1 MSLALREEKAVVIS
15 IITVV
20 DIITDIMTIM
30 IVGTYGATLDGTA
43 YPAPFVGPSEP
54 PWPFRSSSLRPELPA
69 SKQPGCAPWLWDAE
83 RR

>member
-1 MSLALREEKAVVIS
+1 MFST
-15 IITVV
+15 IIVV
-20 DIITDIMTIM
+20 DISADIKIM
-30 IVGTYGATLDGTA
+30 IIATFGATLDGGTA
-43 YPAPFVGPSEP
+43 YPAPPFFVGPSDPP

>member
-1 MSLALREEKAVVIS
+1 MIS

-30 IVGTYGATLDGTA
+30 IVETYGATLDGTA

-69 SKQPGCAPWLWDAE
+69 SSKQPGCAPWLWDAE